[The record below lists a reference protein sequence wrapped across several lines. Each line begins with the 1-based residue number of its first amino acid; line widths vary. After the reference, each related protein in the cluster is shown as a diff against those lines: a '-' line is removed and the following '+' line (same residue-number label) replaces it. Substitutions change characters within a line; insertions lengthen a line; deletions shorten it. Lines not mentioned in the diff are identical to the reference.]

1 MRSTVVSAK
10 TVEECVNKA
19 LDKLQANRNEV
30 NIEVINEAKQGFLGL
45 FGAKDAVVRVSLKDD
60 VKEKGTGDFVKNILN
75 SDSNSVETEQKE
87 DTKVIKDKKIVE
99 EVEETKSTEDDKE
112 EIVEKSVKPEKPAK
126 PVEPVEPTKPVKP
139 AKPVEAEEVP
149 VEAEEVKETEEVVK
163 SEETEEQQDTE
174 PDVTID
180 RNDELF
186 ITSKN
191 FLKQMIEDMGIDCDI
206 ESRTEGNMIKFN
218 IMCSEE
224 SDIGI
229 IIGKRGETL
238 DSLQYIVNLVTNRNS
253 DTYIRVILDCNQYR
267 SKRERSLQKLARRLA
282 DKAVQTG
289 RDIKLEPMNP
299 YERRIIH
306 TYLQNDEKVNTFS
319 QGNEPNR
326 RVIIKRK

>member
-87 DTKVIKDKKIVE
+87 DTKVIEDKKIVE
-99 EVEETKSTEDDKE
+99 EVKTEPTEDDKE
-112 EIVEKSVKPEKPAK
+112 EIVEEPVETAK
-126 PVEPVEPTKPVKP
+126 PVESKEVKD
-139 AKPVEAEEVP
+139 AEEAEE
-149 VEAEEVKETEEVVK
+149 AEEAVK
-163 SEETEEQQDTE
+163 SEETEEEQE
-174 PDVTID
+174 AESNVTID

-306 TYLQNDEKVNTFS
+306 TYLQNDENVNTFS

>member
-1 MRSTVVSAK
+1 MRSTVISAK

-60 VKEKGTGDFVKNILN
+60 VKEKGTDDFVKNILN

-87 DTKVIKDKKIVE
+87 DTKVIEDKKIVE
-99 EVEETKSTEDDKE
+99 EVKTEPTEDDKE
-112 EIVEKSVKPEKPAK
+112 EIVEEPVETAK
-126 PVEPVEPTKPVKP
+126 PVESKEVKD
-139 AKPVEAEEVP
+139 AEEAEE
-149 VEAEEVKETEEVVK
+149 AVK
-163 SEETEEQQDTE
+163 SEETEEEQE
-174 PDVTID
+174 AESNVTID

-218 IMCSEE
+218 ILCSQE

-238 DSLQYIVNLVTNRNS
+238 DSLQYIVNLVTNRNA

>member
-60 VKEKGTGDFVKNILN
+60 VKEKGTDDFVKNILN

-87 DTKVIKDKKIVE
+87 DTKVIEDKKIVE
-99 EVEETKSTEDDKE
+99 EVEETKFTEDDKE
-112 EIVEKSVKPEKPAK
+112 EIVEKSVKPAK
-126 PVEPVEPTKPVKP
+126 
-139 AKPVEAEEVP
+139 P
-149 VEAEEVKETEEVVK
+149 VEAEEVKETEEAVK
-163 SEETEEQQDTE
+163 SEETEEEQDTE

-238 DSLQYIVNLVTNRNS
+238 DSLQYIVNLVTNRNA

-282 DKAVQTG
+282 DKAIQTG

>member
-1 MRSTVVSAK
+1 MRSTVISAK

-30 NIEVINEAKQGFLGL
+30 NIEVIDEPKQGFLGL

-60 VKEKGTGDFVKNILN
+60 VKEKGTDDFVKNILN

-87 DTKVIKDKKIVE
+87 DTKVIEDKKVVE
-99 EVEETKSTEDDKE
+99 EVEKTEPTEDDKE
-112 EIVEKSVKPEKPAK
+112 EIVEESVET
-126 PVEPVEPTKPVKP
+126 VES
-139 AKPVEAEEVP
+139 EEVTE
-149 VEAEEVKETEEVVK
+149 VEESVK
-163 SEETEEQQDTE
+163 SEEAEEKQESEEETES
-174 PDVTID
+174 DVTID

-218 IMCSEE
+218 IICSQE

-238 DSLQYIVNLVTNRNS
+238 DSLQYIVNLVTNRNA

>member
-1 MRSTVVSAK
+1 MRSTVISAK

-87 DTKVIKDKKIVE
+87 DTKVIEDKKVVE
-99 EVEETKSTEDDKE
+99 EVEETEPTEADNE
-112 EIVEKSVKPEKPAK
+112 EIVEESVET
-126 PVEPVEPTKPVKP
+126 VESEEVTEV
-139 AKPVEAEEVP
+139 AEAEE
-149 VEAEEVKETEEVVK
+149 AVK
-163 SEETEEQQDTE
+163 SEETEEEQDTE
-174 PDVTID
+174 SDVTID

-238 DSLQYIVNLVTNRNS
+238 DSLQYIVNLVTNRNA

>member
-60 VKEKGTGDFVKNILN
+60 VKEKGTDDFVKNILN

-112 EIVEKSVKPEKPAK
+112 EIVEEPVETAK
-126 PVEPVEPTKPVKP
+126 PVESKEVKD
-139 AKPVEAEEVP
+139 AEEAEE
-149 VEAEEVKETEEVVK
+149 AVK
-163 SEETEEQQDTE
+163 SEETEEEQE
-174 PDVTID
+174 AESNVTID

-218 IMCSEE
+218 ILCSQE

>member
-87 DTKVIKDKKIVE
+87 DTKVIEDKKIVE
-99 EVEETKSTEDDKE
+99 EVKTEPTEDDKE
-112 EIVEKSVKPEKPAK
+112 EIVEK
-126 PVEPVEPTKPVKP
+126 P
-139 AKPVEAEEVP
+139 AKPVEAK
-149 VEAEEVKETEEVVK
+149 EAKETEEAVK
-163 SEETEEQQDTE
+163 SEETEEEQE
-174 PDVTID
+174 AESDVTID

-282 DKAVQTG
+282 DKAIQTG

>member
-87 DTKVIKDKKIVE
+87 DTKVIEDKKIVE

-112 EIVEKSVKPEKPAK
+112 EIVEKSVKPEKP
-126 PVEPVEPTKPVKP
+126 VEPVEPAKPTKPVEP
-139 AKPVEAEEVP
+139 AKPVE
-149 VEAEEVKETEEVVK
+149 TEEAVK
-163 SEETEEQQDTE
+163 SEETEEEQE
-174 PDVTID
+174 AESDVTID

-218 IMCSEE
+218 ILCSQE

-282 DKAVQTG
+282 DKAIQTG

>member
-1 MRSTVVSAK
+1 MRSTVISAK

-87 DTKVIKDKKIVE
+87 DTKVIEDKKIVE
-99 EVEETKSTEDDKE
+99 EVKTEPTEDDKE
-112 EIVEKSVKPEKPAK
+112 EIVEEPVETAK
-126 PVEPVEPTKPVKP
+126 PVESKEVKD
-139 AKPVEAEEVP
+139 AEEAEE
-149 VEAEEVKETEEVVK
+149 AVK
-163 SEETEEQQDTE
+163 SEETEEEQE
-174 PDVTID
+174 AESNVTID

>member
-1 MRSTVVSAK
+1 MRSTVISAK
-10 TVEECVNKA
+10 TVEECVDKA

-99 EVEETKSTEDDKE
+99 EVETEPTEDDKE
-112 EIVEKSVKPEKPAK
+112 EIVKKSVKPEK
-126 PVEPVEPTKPVKP
+126 PVEPVEPTKPEKP
-139 AKPVEAEEVP
+139 AKPVEAEES
-149 VEAEEVKETEEVVK
+149 VK
-163 SEETEEQQDTE
+163 SEETEEEQDTE
-174 PDVTID
+174 SDVTID

-186 ITSKN
+186 IISKN

-218 IMCSEE
+218 ILCSQE

>member
-1 MRSTVVSAK
+1 MRSTVISAK

-30 NIEVINEAKQGFLGL
+30 NIEVIDEPKQGFLGL

-60 VKEKGTGDFVKNILN
+60 VKEKGTDDFVKNILN

-87 DTKVIKDKKIVE
+87 DTKVIEDKKIVE
-99 EVEETKSTEDDKE
+99 EVEKTEPTEDDKE
-112 EIVEKSVKPEKPAK
+112 EIVE
-126 PVEPVEPTKPVKP
+126 EPVET
-139 AKPVEAEEVP
+139 VESEEVTE
-149 VEAEEVKETEEVVK
+149 VEESVK
-163 SEETEEQQDTE
+163 SEETEEETE
-174 PDVTID
+174 SDVTID

-238 DSLQYIVNLVTNRNS
+238 DSLQYIVNLVTNRNA

-267 SKRERSLQKLARRLA
+267 SKREKSLQKLARRLA

-306 TYLQNDEKVNTFS
+306 TYLQNDENVNTFS

>member
-87 DTKVIKDKKIVE
+87 DTKVIEDKKVVE
-99 EVEETKSTEDDKE
+99 EVEETEPTEADNE
-112 EIVEKSVKPEKPAK
+112 EIVEESVET
-126 PVEPVEPTKPVKP
+126 VESEEVTEV
-139 AKPVEAEEVP
+139 AEAEE
-149 VEAEEVKETEEVVK
+149 AVK
-163 SEETEEQQDTE
+163 SEETEEEQDTE

>member
-60 VKEKGTGDFVKNILN
+60 VKEKGTDDFVKNILN
-75 SDSNSVETEQKE
+75 SDSDSVETEKKE
-87 DTKVIKDKKIVE
+87 DTKVIEDKKIVE

-112 EIVEKSVKPEKPAK
+112 EIVEKSAKPAK
-126 PVEPVEPTKPVKP
+126 P
-139 AKPVEAEEVP
+139 AKP
-149 VEAEEVKETEEVVK
+149 VEAEEVKETEEAVK
-163 SEETEEQQDTE
+163 SEETEEEQE
-174 PDVTID
+174 AESDVTID

-282 DKAVQTG
+282 DKAIQTG

>member
-60 VKEKGTGDFVKNILN
+60 VKEKGTDDFVKNILN

-87 DTKVIKDKKIVE
+87 DTKVIEDKKVVE
-99 EVEETKSTEDDKE
+99 EVEKTEPTEDDKE
-112 EIVEKSVKPEKPAK
+112 EIVEESVET
-126 PVEPVEPTKPVKP
+126 VES
-139 AKPVEAEEVP
+139 EEVTE
-149 VEAEEVKETEEVVK
+149 VEESVK
-163 SEETEEQQDTE
+163 SEEDSEEE
-174 PDVTID
+174 RESDVTID

-238 DSLQYIVNLVTNRNS
+238 DSLQYIVNLVTNRNA

-282 DKAVQTG
+282 DKAIQTG

>member
-1 MRSTVVSAK
+1 MRSTVISAK

-60 VKEKGTGDFVKNILN
+60 VKEKGTDDFVKNILN

-87 DTKVIKDKKIVE
+87 DTKVIEDKKVVE
-99 EVEETKSTEDDKE
+99 EVEETKPTEADNE
-112 EIVEKSVKPEKPAK
+112 EIVEESVET
-126 PVEPVEPTKPVKP
+126 VESEEVTEVKD
-139 AKPVEAEEVP
+139 AEES
-149 VEAEEVKETEEVVK
+149 VK
-163 SEETEEQQDTE
+163 SEETEEEQDTE

-282 DKAVQTG
+282 DKAIQTG

>member
-1 MRSTVVSAK
+1 MRSTVISAK

-87 DTKVIKDKKIVE
+87 DTKVIEDKKIVE
-99 EVEETKSTEDDKE
+99 EVKTEPTEADNE
-112 EIVEKSVKPEKPAK
+112 EIVEESVET
-126 PVEPVEPTKPVKP
+126 VESEEVTEVK
-139 AKPVEAEEVP
+139 EAEES
-149 VEAEEVKETEEVVK
+149 VK
-163 SEETEEQQDTE
+163 SEETEEEQEAE

>member
-87 DTKVIKDKKIVE
+87 DTKVIEDKKIVE
-99 EVEETKSTEDDKE
+99 EVKTEPTEDDKE
-112 EIVEKSVKPEKPAK
+112 EIVE
-126 PVEPVEPTKPVKP
+126 EPVET
-139 AKPVEAEEVP
+139 AKPVEAEE
-149 VEAEEVKETEEVVK
+149 AKETEEVVK
-163 SEETEEQQDTE
+163 SEETEEEQDTE

>member
-1 MRSTVVSAK
+1 MRSTVISAK

-87 DTKVIKDKKIVE
+87 DTKVIEDKKVVE

-112 EIVEKSVKPEKPAK
+112 EIVEKSVKPEKP
-126 PVEPVEPTKPVKP
+126 
-139 AKPVEAEEVP
+139 
-149 VEAEEVKETEEVVK
+149 VEAEEVKETEEAVK
-163 SEETEEQQDTE
+163 SEETEEEQDTE

-238 DSLQYIVNLVTNRNS
+238 DSLQYIVNLVTNRNA

-267 SKRERSLQKLARRLA
+267 SKREKSLQKLARRLA

-306 TYLQNDEKVNTFS
+306 TYLQNDENVNTFS

>member
-60 VKEKGTGDFVKNILN
+60 VKEKGTDDFVKNILN

-87 DTKVIKDKKIVE
+87 DTKVVEDKKVVE

-112 EIVEKSVKPEKPAK
+112 EIVEKSVKP
-126 PVEPVEPTKPVKP
+126 
-139 AKPVEAEEVP
+139 AKPVEAEE
-149 VEAEEVKETEEVVK
+149 AKETEEAVK
-163 SEETEEQQDTE
+163 SEETEETEEEQDTE

-218 IMCSEE
+218 ILCSQE

>member
-60 VKEKGTGDFVKNILN
+60 VKEKGTDDFVKNILN

-87 DTKVIKDKKIVE
+87 DRKVVEDKKVVE
-99 EVEETKSTEDDKE
+99 EVEETKSTEDDND
-112 EIVEKSVKPEKPAK
+112 EIVETEET
-126 PVEPVEPTKPVKP
+126 VETVETEDV
-139 AKPVEAEEVP
+139 AESETSEQEAE
-149 VEAEEVKETEEVVK
+149 
-163 SEETEEQQDTE
+163 SEES
-174 PDVTID
+174 DVTID

-238 DSLQYIVNLVTNRNS
+238 DSLQYIVNLVTNRNA

-282 DKAVQTG
+282 DKAIQTG

>member
-87 DTKVIKDKKIVE
+87 DTKVIEDKKIVE
-99 EVEETKSTEDDKE
+99 EVEETKPTEDDKE
-112 EIVEKSVKPEKPAK
+112 EIVEKSLKPEKPVEPTK
-126 PVEPVEPTKPVKP
+126 PVEPVEPTKPVEP
-139 AKPVEAEEVP
+139 AKPVEAEE
-149 VEAEEVKETEEVVK
+149 AKETEEVVK
-163 SEETEEQQDTE
+163 SEETEEEQDTE

-218 IMCSEE
+218 ILCSEE

>member
-87 DTKVIKDKKIVE
+87 DTKVIEDKKIVE
-99 EVEETKSTEDDKE
+99 EVEETEPTEADNE
-112 EIVEKSVKPEKPAK
+112 EIVEESVET
-126 PVEPVEPTKPVKP
+126 VESEEVTEV
-139 AKPVEAEEVP
+139 AEAEE
-149 VEAEEVKETEEVVK
+149 AVK
-163 SEETEEQQDTE
+163 SEETEEEQDTE
-174 PDVTID
+174 SDVTID

>member
-1 MRSTVVSAK
+1 MRSTVISAK

-30 NIEVINEAKQGFLGL
+30 NIEVIDEPKQGFLGL

-60 VKEKGTGDFVKNILN
+60 VKEKGTDDFVKNILN

-87 DTKVIKDKKIVE
+87 DTKVVEDKKVVE
-99 EVEETKSTEDDKE
+99 EVEETESTEDDND
-112 EIVEKSVKPEKPAK
+112 EIVET
-126 PVEPVEPTKPVKP
+126 VEIEETVDVAEDAEESKQESEQ
-139 AKPVEAEEVP
+139 EAE
-149 VEAEEVKETEEVVK
+149 
-163 SEETEEQQDTE
+163 SEES
-174 PDVTID
+174 DVTID

-218 IMCSEE
+218 ILCSQE

-238 DSLQYIVNLVTNRNS
+238 DSLQYIVNLVTNRNA

-282 DKAVQTG
+282 DKAIQTG

-306 TYLQNDEKVNTFS
+306 TYLQNDENVNTFS

>member
-87 DTKVIKDKKIVE
+87 DTKVIEDKKIVE
-99 EVEETKSTEDDKE
+99 EVKTEPTEADNE
-112 EIVEKSVKPEKPAK
+112 EIVEESVET
-126 PVEPVEPTKPVKP
+126 VESEEVTEV
-139 AKPVEAEEVP
+139 AEAEE
-149 VEAEEVKETEEVVK
+149 AVK
-163 SEETEEQQDTE
+163 SEETEEEQDNE

>member
-1 MRSTVVSAK
+1 MRSTVISAK

-87 DTKVIKDKKIVE
+87 DTKVIEDKKVVE

-112 EIVEKSVKPEKPAK
+112 EIVEKSVETAK
-126 PVEPVEPTKPVKP
+126 PVESEEVTKSEEI
-139 AKPVEAEEVP
+139 VEAEES
-149 VEAEEVKETEEVVK
+149 VK
-163 SEETEEQQDTE
+163 SEEIEEEQDTE

-238 DSLQYIVNLVTNRNS
+238 DSLQYIVNLVTNRNA

-282 DKAVQTG
+282 DKAIQTG

>member
-60 VKEKGTGDFVKNILN
+60 VKEKGTDDFVKNILN

-87 DTKVIKDKKIVE
+87 DTKVIEDKKIVE
-99 EVEETKSTEDDKE
+99 EVKTEPTEDDKE
-112 EIVEKSVKPEKPAK
+112 EIVEEPVETAK
-126 PVEPVEPTKPVKP
+126 PVESKEVKD
-139 AKPVEAEEVP
+139 AEEAEE
-149 VEAEEVKETEEVVK
+149 AVK
-163 SEETEEQQDTE
+163 SEETEEEQE
-174 PDVTID
+174 AESNVTID

-218 IMCSEE
+218 ILCSQE

-238 DSLQYIVNLVTNRNS
+238 DSLQYIVNLVTNRNA

>member
-1 MRSTVVSAK
+1 MRSTVISAK

-30 NIEVINEAKQGFLGL
+30 NIEVIDEPKQGFLGL

-60 VKEKGTGDFVKNILN
+60 VKEKGTDDFVKNILN

-87 DTKVIKDKKIVE
+87 DTKVVEDKKVVE
-99 EVEETKSTEDDKE
+99 EVEETESTEDDND
-112 EIVEKSVKPEKPAK
+112 EIVET
-126 PVEPVEPTKPVKP
+126 VEI
-139 AKPVEAEEVP
+139 EETV
-149 VEAEEVKETEEVVK
+149 ETEETEDVK
-163 SEETEEQQDTE
+163 DSEESKQESEQEAESEES
-174 PDVTID
+174 DVTID

-218 IMCSEE
+218 ILCSQE

-238 DSLQYIVNLVTNRNS
+238 DSLQYIVNLVTNRNA

-282 DKAVQTG
+282 DKAIQTG

-306 TYLQNDEKVNTFS
+306 TYLQNDENVNTFS

>member
-60 VKEKGTGDFVKNILN
+60 VKEKGTDDFVKNILN

-112 EIVEKSVKPEKPAK
+112 EIVEKSVKP
-126 PVEPVEPTKPVKP
+126 
-139 AKPVEAEEVP
+139 
-149 VEAEEVKETEEVVK
+149 VEAEEVKETEEAVK
-163 SEETEEQQDTE
+163 SEETEEEQDNE

-238 DSLQYIVNLVTNRNS
+238 DSLQYIVNLVTNRNA

-282 DKAVQTG
+282 DKAIQTG

>member
-87 DTKVIKDKKIVE
+87 DTKVIEDKKIVE

-112 EIVEKSVKPEKPAK
+112 EIVEEPVETAK
-126 PVEPVEPTKPVKP
+126 PVESKEVKD
-139 AKPVEAEEVP
+139 AEEAEE
-149 VEAEEVKETEEVVK
+149 A
-163 SEETEEQQDTE
+163 EETEEEQE
-174 PDVTID
+174 AESDVTID

-238 DSLQYIVNLVTNRNS
+238 DSLQYIVNLVTNRNA

-282 DKAVQTG
+282 DKAIQTG

-326 RVIIKRK
+326 RVIIKRE

>member
-60 VKEKGTGDFVKNILN
+60 VKEKGTDDFVKNILN
-75 SDSNSVETEQKE
+75 SDSDSVETEKKE

-112 EIVEKSVKPEKPAK
+112 EIVEKSVKPAK
-126 PVEPVEPTKPVKP
+126 
-139 AKPVEAEEVP
+139 P
-149 VEAEEVKETEEVVK
+149 VEAEEVKETEEAVK
-163 SEETEEQQDTE
+163 SEETEEEQDTE

-306 TYLQNDEKVNTFS
+306 TYLQNDENVNTFS

>member
-1 MRSTVVSAK
+1 MRSTVISAK

-30 NIEVINEAKQGFLGL
+30 NIEVIDEPKQGFLGL

-60 VKEKGTGDFVKNILN
+60 VKEKGTDDFVKNILN
-75 SDSNSVETEQKE
+75 SDSNLVETEQKE
-87 DTKVIKDKKIVE
+87 DTKVIEDKKVVE
-99 EVEETKSTEDDKE
+99 EVEKTEPTEDDKE
-112 EIVEKSVKPEKPAK
+112 EIVEESVET
-126 PVEPVEPTKPVKP
+126 VES
-139 AKPVEAEEVP
+139 EEVTE
-149 VEAEEVKETEEVVK
+149 VEESVK
-163 SEETEEQQDTE
+163 SEEDSEEEKEAEETES
-174 PDVTID
+174 DVTID

-238 DSLQYIVNLVTNRNS
+238 DSLQYIVNLVTNRNA

-306 TYLQNDEKVNTFS
+306 TYLQNDENVNTFS

>member
-1 MRSTVVSAK
+1 MRSTVISAK

-60 VKEKGTGDFVKNILN
+60 VKEKGTDDFVKNILN
-75 SDSNSVETEQKE
+75 SDSNSVEIEQKE
-87 DTKVIKDKKIVE
+87 DTKVIEDKKVVE
-99 EVEETKSTEDDKE
+99 EVEKTKPTETDNE
-112 EIVEKSVKPEKPAK
+112 EIVKESVEPEKT
-126 PVEPVEPTKPVKP
+126 VESEEVT
-139 AKPVEAEEVP
+139 EAEES
-149 VEAEEVKETEEVVK
+149 VK
-163 SEETEEQQDTE
+163 SEETEEEQEAE

>member
-1 MRSTVVSAK
+1 MRSTVISAK

-30 NIEVINEAKQGFLGL
+30 NIEVIDEPKQGFLGL

-60 VKEKGTGDFVKNILN
+60 VKEKGTDDFVKNILN

-87 DTKVIKDKKIVE
+87 DTKVVEDKKVVE
-99 EVEETKSTEDDKE
+99 EVEETESTEDDNN
-112 EIVEKSVKPEKPAK
+112 EIVESVEIEET
-126 PVEPVEPTKPVKP
+126 VETEDVKDSEESEQ
-139 AKPVEAEEVP
+139 EAESE
-149 VEAEEVKETEEVVK
+149 KSDGTEE
-163 SEETEEQQDTE
+163 S
-174 PDVTID
+174 DVTID

-218 IMCSEE
+218 ILCSQE

-238 DSLQYIVNLVTNRNS
+238 DSLQYIVNLVTNRNA

-282 DKAVQTG
+282 DKAIQTG

-306 TYLQNDEKVNTFS
+306 TYLQNDENVNTFS

>member
-1 MRSTVVSAK
+1 MRSTVISAK

-30 NIEVINEAKQGFLGL
+30 NIEVIDEPKQGFLGL

-60 VKEKGTGDFVKNILN
+60 VKEKGTDDFVKNILN

-87 DTKVIKDKKIVE
+87 DTKVVEDKKVVE
-99 EVEETKSTEDDKE
+99 EVGENESTEYDND
-112 EIVEKSVKPEKPAK
+112 EIVETVEIEETVETVETEDVKDAEESKQ
-126 PVEPVEPTKPVKP
+126 ESEQ
-139 AKPVEAEEVP
+139 EAE
-149 VEAEEVKETEEVVK
+149 
-163 SEETEEQQDTE
+163 SEES
-174 PDVTID
+174 DVTID

-218 IMCSEE
+218 ILCSQE

-238 DSLQYIVNLVTNRNS
+238 DSLQYIVNLVTNRNA

-267 SKRERSLQKLARRLA
+267 SKRERSLQKIARRLA
-282 DKAVQTG
+282 DKAIQTG

-306 TYLQNDEKVNTFS
+306 TYLQNDENVNTFS

>member
-1 MRSTVVSAK
+1 MRSTVISAK

-87 DTKVIKDKKIVE
+87 DTKVIEDKKVVE

-112 EIVEKSVKPEKPAK
+112 EIVEKSVKPAK
-126 PVEPVEPTKPVKP
+126 PVEPVEP
-139 AKPVEAEEVP
+139 AKP
-149 VEAEEVKETEEVVK
+149 VEAEEVKETEEAVK
-163 SEETEEQQDTE
+163 SEETEEEQE
-174 PDVTID
+174 AESDVTID

>member
-1 MRSTVVSAK
+1 MRSTVISAK

-112 EIVEKSVKPEKPAK
+112 EIVEKSVETAK
-126 PVEPVEPTKPVKP
+126 PVES
-139 AKPVEAEEVP
+139 EEVTKS
-149 VEAEEVKETEEVVK
+149 EEIVETEEAVK
-163 SEETEEQQDTE
+163 SEETEEEQE
-174 PDVTID
+174 AESDVTID

-238 DSLQYIVNLVTNRNS
+238 DSLQYIVNLVTNRNA

-282 DKAVQTG
+282 DKAIQTG

>member
-87 DTKVIKDKKIVE
+87 DTKVIEDKKIVE

-112 EIVEKSVKPEKPAK
+112 EIVEKSAK
-126 PVEPVEPTKPVKP
+126 PVE
-139 AKPVEAEEVP
+139 P
-149 VEAEEVKETEEVVK
+149 VEAEEVKETEEAVK
-163 SEETEEQQDTE
+163 SEETEEEQE
-174 PDVTID
+174 AESDVTID

>member
-87 DTKVIKDKKIVE
+87 DTKVIEDKKIVE
-99 EVEETKSTEDDKE
+99 EVKTEPTEADNE
-112 EIVEKSVKPEKPAK
+112 EIVEESVET
-126 PVEPVEPTKPVKP
+126 VESEEVTEV
-139 AKPVEAEEVP
+139 AEAEE
-149 VEAEEVKETEEVVK
+149 AVK
-163 SEETEEQQDTE
+163 SEETEEEQDNE

-191 FLKQMIEDMGIDCDI
+191 FLRQMIEDMGIDCDI

-238 DSLQYIVNLVTNRNS
+238 DSLQYIVNLVTNRNA

>member
-87 DTKVIKDKKIVE
+87 DTKVIEEKKIVE
-99 EVEETKSTEDDKE
+99 EVEETKFTEDDKE
-112 EIVEKSVKPEKPAK
+112 EIVEKSVKP
-126 PVEPVEPTKPVKP
+126 
-139 AKPVEAEEVP
+139 AKPVEAEE
-149 VEAEEVKETEEVVK
+149 AKETEEAVK
-163 SEETEEQQDTE
+163 SEETEEEQE
-174 PDVTID
+174 AEADVTID

-282 DKAVQTG
+282 DKSIQTG

>member
-1 MRSTVVSAK
+1 MRSTVISAK

-87 DTKVIKDKKIVE
+87 DTKVIEDKKIVE

-112 EIVEKSVKPEKPAK
+112 EIVEKSVKPAKPAK
-126 PVEPVEPTKPVKP
+126 PVEPVEP
-139 AKPVEAEEVP
+139 AKPVEAEE
-149 VEAEEVKETEEVVK
+149 AKETEEAVK
-163 SEETEEQQDTE
+163 SEETEEEQDTE

-191 FLKQMIEDMGIDCDI
+191 FLKQMIEDMEIDCDI

-238 DSLQYIVNLVTNRNS
+238 DSLQYIVNLVTNRNA

-282 DKAVQTG
+282 DKAIQTG